1 MDHWEAVVVVAAMDV
16 QVLQVVVAADKVVLV
31 ATVVA
36 ED

>member
-1 MDHWEAVVVVAAMDV
+1 MDHWEAVAVAAPVDV